1 MMQVR
6 LLPPP
11 KPHRVPL
18 LRALPGARLC
28 RGFYPAPM
36 VLLKSTGAPSRA
48 AHKSI
53 TNITNNLRLVN
64 NILLRISLPNTVMKS
79 VLLPG
84 GKRTAMLVF
93 ETVDSAL
100 RMQLDRELLLMERGE
115 NVAANQRRRV
125 MLQKTL
131 ETKPVRVV
139 ERFYSAQMRILAN
152 SPAGAQE
159 PPGFSGDI
167 IHEQN
172 IKNSR
177 TVYEQHTE
185 QVVQGRPEDSPASAR
200 EVQRIADQV
209 IRQLDR
215 RMKLQR
221 DRNGIW

>member
-1 MMQVR
+1 MEVR
-6 LLPPP
+6 LLPSPE
-11 KPHRVPL
+11 PHRVPL
-18 LRALPGARLC
+18 LRPLPGARLC
-28 RGFYPAPM
+28 RGFFPPPM
-36 VLLKSTGAPSRA
+36 VLLKSGGAPSRGV
-48 AHKSI
+48 HKSI
-53 TNITNNLRLVN
+53 TNITNHLRLVN
-64 NILLRISLPNTVMKS
+64 NILLRISLPKTVMKS
-79 VLLPG
+79 ALLPG
-84 GKRTAMLVF
+84 GKRTAMLVS

-115 NVAANQRRRV
+115 NIAANQRRRV
-125 MLQKTL
+125 MLQKNL

-172 IKNSR
+172 IRNNR

-185 QVVQGRPEDSPASAR
+185 QVVQGRAEASPASAR